1 MSKINAESVVCIS
14 KSADNLPKD
23 WVVDFLKN
31 ECNIDVIT
39 DQSIGKSQEPANSMN
54 NLAIDNTHNNC
65 QDHQQL
71 INILKSSTK
80 SVSQNTKQSVRVA
93 IILCLEKKYCREFS
107 EITRMDGK
115 KYFDIFRGKF
125 EGVVEDK
132 SRI

>member
-1 MSKINAESVVCIS
+1 MFKINAESVVCIS
-14 KSADNLPKD
+14 KSADNLLKD

-54 NLAIDNTHNNC
+54 NLAIDNTHKNC

-93 IILCLEKKYCREFS
+93 NNYNSNACLIQKYPKHSFICE
-107 EITRMDGK
+107 
-115 KYFDIFRGKF
+115 
-125 EGVVEDK
+125 
-132 SRI
+132 